1 MHEKL
6 LQGKVT
12 QKYRKIVCFATTKS
26 TKIHQS
32 KLFKSEGQGF
42 EFPQTIRPR
51 VVALNDNTVCGTK

>member
-12 QKYRKIVCFATTKS
+12 QKYRKIVCFETTQN

-32 KLFKSEGQGF
+32 KLF
-42 EFPQTIRPR
+42 
-51 VVALNDNTVCGTK
+51 